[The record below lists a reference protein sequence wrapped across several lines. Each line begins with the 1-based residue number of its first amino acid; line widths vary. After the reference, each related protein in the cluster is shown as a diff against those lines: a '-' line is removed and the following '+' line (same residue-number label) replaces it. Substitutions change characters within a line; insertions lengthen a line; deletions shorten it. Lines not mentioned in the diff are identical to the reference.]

1 MLGLK
6 DKSAPEKVH
15 GKTALTPSE
24 WNALLAGK
32 SGDYLIIGNRADG
45 QAYVSSPW
53 DREAAQRIFDGAV
66 ECCAF
71 TPGYSMKIVAVA
83 SCSG

>member
-6 DKSAPEKVH
+6 SAPKEKVH
-15 GKTALTPSE
+15 GATALTAGQ
-24 WNALLAGK
+24 WKALLAK
-32 SGDYLIIGNRADG
+32 KTGDFLIVGSRADG
-45 QAYVSSPW
+45 EEYVSSPW

-71 TPGYSMKIVAVA
+71 TPGYRMKIVAVA
-83 SCSG
+83 PCSA